1 MITYSGIQVEAI
13 GMKCQGTPTPLDIA
27 VHAGRICRFGGAIWM
42 PLLPH
47 LVLVGLLAYKR
58 SSSVANLLWGFL
70 HDAHETITCDVPKP
84 FKCDCMRQEQAAIDK
99 RLFDLYHG
107 DLNSEVHHSMI
118 DFDLIK
124 ECDLIACDLEAVTL
138 RLPGYAE
145 LIPSRPPLELS
156 DLRLFQNIQHS
167 PFYTNSIRGLD
178 SAGVCLFASALKFA
192 LKGNLTAFVASVHG
206 WDLLGPWRM
215 NGF

>member
-124 ECDLIACDLEAVTL
+124 ECDLIACDLEAVIL
-138 RLPGYAE
+138 NLPGYAE
-145 LIPSRPPLELS
+145 LIHQCHRSNCLTFVCFRTS
-156 DLRLFQNIQHS
+156 NTVRF
-167 PFYTNSIRGLD
+167 IRTQFAALIRR
-178 SAGVCLFASALKFA
+178 AFVCLPPRLSL
-192 LKGNLTAFVASVHG
+192 
-206 WDLLGPWRM
+206 R
-215 NGF
+215 